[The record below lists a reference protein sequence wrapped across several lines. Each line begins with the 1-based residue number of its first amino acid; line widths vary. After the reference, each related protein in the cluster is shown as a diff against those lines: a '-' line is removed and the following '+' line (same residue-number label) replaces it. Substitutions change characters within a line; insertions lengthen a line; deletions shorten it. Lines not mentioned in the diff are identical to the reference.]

1 MFMRTK
7 IAAAV
12 IGGLFAATLS
22 AAPITTEG
30 TGIGKHGDVTVAV
43 TFDNGRIQ
51 DIKIVKEQE
60 NKVLAAKVYTDLKDA
75 VIATNSADL
84 DVISG
89 ATFSSKGLLDAVK
102 DAAKK
107 AGVTLSKADK
117 AAIKKVEKAIP
128 KESSYDVVVIGA
140 GPGGY
145 ETAIKA
151 AQCGKKTCIIEG
163 AGFGGTCL
171 NVGCIPTKAL
181 IQTADVYHK
190 VKDAA
195 RFAVTGVEADK
206 IAVDMAAL
214 QARKKAVVKTLVN
227 GVKGLLRGNKVTVV
241 EGMASFADTHT
252 LSVDGRS
259 ITGAN
264 IIIATGSSVFMPP
277 FLALEGENH
286 LLTSTEALDLDQV
299 PASVTVIGGGVIGVE
314 FAYLLN
320 RLGSKVT
327 VLELMDHILPMVD
340 IEVSRLAE
348 KRMTKDGILFRLGAK
363 VSRVK
368 DDTVYYEFG
377 GQNCQVKSDMVLMAV
392 GRVPNTQG
400 LNAEGI
406 GIEFDRKAIR
416 TDAHMRTNIP
426 HIYAI
431 GDVNGKVMLAHTASH
446 EGMVAVAD
454 ICGQGE
460 EMRYDRIPSCVYL
473 EPEIACIGLTE
484 AQAREKYG
492 DGLKIGRFNM
502 AANGKS
508 LIAGDTDGLF
518 KVIVAADTGE
528 ILGAHLYGQHVTDM
542 IGEISAAMAAEGTAE
557 ELIHAIHPHPTVNEA
572 LGEAFMAA
580 WNGRAINSL

>member
-1 MFMRTK
+1 MKYDVAIIGGGPAGYTAAEK
-7 IAAAV
+7 AAA
-12 IGGLFAATLS
+12 GGLSTVLFEKNALGGVCLNEGCVPTKTLLYS
-22 AAPITTEG
+22 AKVFDTIKHAP
-30 TGIGKHGDVTVAV
+30 KYAV
-43 TFDNGRIQ
+43 SAENPAFDFP
-51 DIKIVKEQE
+51 KIIARK
-60 NKVLAAKVYTDLKDA
+60 NKVVKKLTAGIRMKMKENGVEVVSGEAEIKGRAADGTIAVASGEVVYEAANLLICTGSETVIPPIPGLAETEYWTSREAL
-75 VIATNSADL
+75 
-84 DVISG
+84 
-89 ATFSSKGLLDAVK
+89 
-102 DAAKK
+102 
-107 AGVTLSKADK
+107 LSK
-117 AAIKKVEKAIP
+117 E
-128 KESSYDVVVIGA
+128 
-140 GPGGY
+140 
-145 ETAIKA
+145 
-151 AQCGKKTCIIEG
+151 
-163 AGFGGTCL
+163 L
-171 NVGCIPTKAL
+171 
-181 IQTADVYHK
+181 
-190 VKDAA
+190 
-195 RFAVTGVEADK
+195 
-206 IAVDMAAL
+206 
-214 QARKKAVVKTLVN
+214 
-227 GVKGLLRGNKVTVV
+227 
-241 EGMASFADTHT
+241 
-252 LSVDGRS
+252 
-259 ITGAN
+259 
-264 IIIATGSSVFMPP
+264 
-277 FLALEGENH
+277 
-286 LLTSTEALDLDQV
+286 
-299 PASVTVIGGGVIGVE
+299 PASLVIIGGGVIGVE

-400 LNAEGI
+400 LNAKGI

>member
-1 MFMRTK
+1 MAEIIIMPKLGFNMDEGQLVKWHRRVGETVK
-7 IAAAV
+7 KGEVLFEINTDKTTMPVEATADGTVLQLMLEEGAFAEVFTPIAV
-12 IGGLFAATLS
+12 IGAPGEDPNAVPNGPATPQ
-22 AAPITTEG
+22 AAP
-30 TGIGKHGDVTVAV
+30 
-43 TFDNGRIQ
+43 
-51 DIKIVKEQE
+51 
-60 NKVLAAKVYTDLKDA
+60 AAPA
-75 VIATNSADL
+75 EP
-84 DVISG
+84 
-89 ATFSSKGLLDAVK
+89 
-102 DAAKK
+102 
-107 AGVTLSKADK
+107 AGYD
-117 AAIKKVEKAIP
+117 
-128 KESSYDVVVIGA
+128 YDVVVIGA

-277 FLALEGENH
+277 FIALEGENH

-368 DDTVYYEFG
+368 GDTVYYEYE
-377 GQNCQVKSDMVLMAV
+377 GQECQVKSDIVLMAV

-492 DGLKIGRFNM
+492 DELKIGRFNM

-572 LGEAFMAA
+572 LSEAFMAA

>member
-1 MFMRTK
+1 MDYQYD
-7 IAAAV
+7 IA
-12 IGGLFAATLS
+12 
-22 AAPITTEG
+22 
-30 TGIGKHGDVTVAV
+30 
-43 TFDNGRIQ
+43 
-51 DIKIVKEQE
+51 
-60 NKVLAAKVYTDLKDA
+60 
-75 VIATNSADL
+75 
-84 DVISG
+84 
-89 ATFSSKGLLDAVK
+89 
-102 DAAKK
+102 
-107 AGVTLSKADK
+107 
-117 AAIKKVEKAIP
+117 
-128 KESSYDVVVIGA
+128 VIGA

-151 AQCGKKTCIIEG
+151 AQMGKKTCIIESTYL
-163 AGFGGTCL
+163 GGTCL
-171 NVGCIPTKAL
+171 NVGCIPTKTL
-181 IQTADVYHK
+181 IKTANVLDT
-190 VKDAA
+190 VKHAA
-195 RFAVTGVEADK
+195 DFAVEGVDLSALK
-206 IAVDMAAL
+206 VDMAKL
-214 QARKKAVVKTLVN
+214 QKRRQKVVSTLVG
-227 GVKGLLRGNKVTVV
+227 GVRGLLRGNKVDIL
-241 EGMASFADTHT
+241 EGTASFADTHT
-252 LSVDGRS
+252 LTVGDKQVS
-259 ITGAN
+259 AEY
-264 IIIATGSSVFMPP
+264 IIVATGSSVFMPP
-277 FLALEGENH
+277 FIALEGENH

-327 VLELMDHILPMVD
+327 VMELKDHILPMVD

-368 DDTVYYEFG
+368 GDTVYYEYE
-377 GQNCQVKSDMVLMAV
+377 GQECQVKSDIVLMAV

>member
-1 MFMRTK
+1 MDYQYD
-7 IAAAV
+7 IA
-12 IGGLFAATLS
+12 
-22 AAPITTEG
+22 
-30 TGIGKHGDVTVAV
+30 
-43 TFDNGRIQ
+43 
-51 DIKIVKEQE
+51 
-60 NKVLAAKVYTDLKDA
+60 
-75 VIATNSADL
+75 
-84 DVISG
+84 
-89 ATFSSKGLLDAVK
+89 
-102 DAAKK
+102 
-107 AGVTLSKADK
+107 
-117 AAIKKVEKAIP
+117 
-128 KESSYDVVVIGA
+128 VIGA

-151 AQCGKKTCIIEG
+151 AQMGKKTCIIESTYL
-163 AGFGGTCL
+163 GGTCL
-171 NVGCIPTKAL
+171 NVGCIPTKTL
-181 IQTADVYHK
+181 IKTANVLDT
-190 VKDAA
+190 VKHAA
-195 RFAVTGVEADK
+195 DFAVEGVDLSALK
-206 IAVDMAAL
+206 VDMAKL
-214 QARKKAVVKTLVN
+214 QKRRQKVVSTLVG
-227 GVKGLLRGNKVTVV
+227 GVRGLLRGNKVDIL
-241 EGMASFADTHT
+241 EGTASFADTHT
-252 LSVDGRS
+252 LTVGDKQVS
-259 ITGAN
+259 AEY
-264 IIIATGSSVFMPP
+264 IIVATGSSVFMPP
-277 FLALEGENH
+277 FIALEGENH

-368 DDTVYYEFG
+368 GDTVYYEYE
-377 GQNCQVKSDMVLMAV
+377 GQECQVKSDIVLMAV